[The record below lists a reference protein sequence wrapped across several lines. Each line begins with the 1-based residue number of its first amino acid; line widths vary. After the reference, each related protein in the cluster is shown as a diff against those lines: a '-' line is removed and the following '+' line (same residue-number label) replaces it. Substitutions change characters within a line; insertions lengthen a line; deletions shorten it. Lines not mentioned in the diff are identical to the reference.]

1 MVTHVCPIC
10 SQTHEVRV
18 VRAALA
24 YGRQLTCS
32 PECESVRRKRMRQ
45 PPTDETVRSARPG
58 EWALRS
64 PDVSRQLHTWVM
76 ATVAADLVRTAAMA
90 HELRRRKR

>member
-1 MVTHVCPIC
+1 MRAAQPEGRAMVTHVCPIC
-10 SQTHEVRV
+10 SLTHEVRE

-32 PECESVRRKRMRQ
+32 PDCESERRKRMRQ
-45 PPTDETVRSARPG
+45 RPAIETDRSAQ
-58 EWALRS
+58 
-64 PDVSRQLHTWVM
+64 QLHAWVV

>member
-1 MVTHVCPIC
+1 MVTHTCPIC
-10 SQTHEVRV
+10 SSSHAVRE

-32 PECESVRRKRMRQ
+32 PDCESERRKRMRRQ
-45 PPTDETVRSARPG
+45 PEGESGRSVPHR
-58 EWALRS
+58 EWALRC
-64 PDVSRQLHTWVM
+64 PDVSRQLHTWVV

-90 HELRRRKR
+90 HEVRRRKR

>member
-1 MVTHVCPIC
+1 MITHSCPIC
-10 SQTHEVRV
+10 NRTHEVRE

-32 PECESVRRKRMRQ
+32 PDCESERRRRMRQ
-45 PPTDETVRSARPG
+45 RPADETGSSARPR
-58 EWALRS
+58 EWALCS
-64 PDVSRQLHTWVM
+64 PDVSRQLHVWVM

-90 HELRRRKR
+90 QGLRRRKR